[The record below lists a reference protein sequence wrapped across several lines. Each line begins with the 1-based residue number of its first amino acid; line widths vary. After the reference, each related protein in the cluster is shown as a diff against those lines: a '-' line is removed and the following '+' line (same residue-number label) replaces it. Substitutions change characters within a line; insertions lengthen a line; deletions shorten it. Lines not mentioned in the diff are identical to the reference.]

1 MIKLPQP
8 NSRQRALAG
17 NRAEGLENGV
27 SMASYPIAGVVAY
40 GLIGWLISHFIHA
53 MWPIPVGMLIGLALS
68 TGYVIYRYGTK
79 AGSAHLDL
87 DPRKE
92 NR

>member
-1 MIKLPQP
+1 MRLPQA
-8 NSRQRALAG
+8 NDRQRALAG
-17 NRAEGLENGV
+17 DRGAGLEAGM

-40 GLIGWLISHFIHA
+40 GLIGWLVSHFIHA
-53 MWPIPVGMLIGLALS
+53 TWPIPVGMLVGLALS

-79 AGSAHLDL
+79 AGSAHIAP